1 MHTYG
6 VSALSLTMVM
16 SVFFFGTLLLMWL
29 YNKFPETGALLLRKK
44 PVDVYAAA
52 GGRMRG
58 IE

>member
-1 MHTYG
+1 
-6 VSALSLTMVM
+6 MVM
-16 SVFFFGTLLLMWL
+16 SVSFFGTLLFMWL
-29 YNKFPETGALLLRKK
+29 YKKFPETGALLLRKK